1 VKLHIFALMRNQ
13 ILAATAVAALLGL
26 AIVQYQLLRAGI
38 QLEGQRFE
46 REIYGILQ
54 EAEQNINHR
63 GLLRQQ
69 IQRLQ
74 RQGSMPLASPEWL
87 LPRMVEDSL
96 RQLVAA
102 GSAARGLD
110 FPYRITLAEDFLS
123 NPLAG
128 APFAGV
134 GQEARWETYSLRLG
148 GILQQECHCNL
159 VLHLQVEQT
168 LGLLLRRLQYIL
180 VPSAVFLL
188 LLLGLLLLL
197 LRTLQRQERLARAK
211 NDFIN
216 NLAHELKT
224 PAFSISLLAKLLRQG
239 LHTGSREKSEE
250 YLALLEQENEQ
261 IKTQI
266 EKVLELASLE
276 SARYPMELRPARL
289 HPLLASVAAHYR
301 LRAESLG
308 GSLSC
313 RFAAEQDMV
322 QMDEGHLRNILQ
334 NLLDNAVKYSSAPP
348 VIELAT
354 ANKGG
359 KALIAVSDRG
369 PGIAPEHQR
378 RIFDKFY
385 RVPNGQAIKGFGL
398 GLNYAREAV
407 RAQGGDIRLESAP
420 GKGSTFFV
428 ELPLAGPLA
437 AGAKT

>member
-1 VKLHIFALMRNQ
+1 MRNQ
-13 ILAATAVAALLGL
+13 ILAAAAVAALLGL

-38 QLEGQRFE
+38 QLERQRFE
-46 REIYGILQ
+46 REVYSILQ
-54 EAEQNINHR
+54 ETEQNLNHR
-63 GLLRQQ
+63 SLLRQQ
-69 IQRLQ
+69 IRRLQ
-74 RQGSMPLASPEWL
+74 RQGSAPLAAPEWL

-96 RQLVAA
+96 RQLIAVAA
-102 GSAARGLD
+102 AARGLD
-110 FPYRITLAEDFLS
+110 FPYRIALAEDFLS
-123 NPLAG
+123 NPLVG

-148 GILQQECHCNL
+148 GVLQQECNCSL

-168 LGLLLRRLQYIL
+168 LGLLLRRLHYIL

-239 LHTGSREKSEE
+239 LHSGKHAKSEE

-261 IKTQI
+261 IKAQV

-276 SARYPMELRPARL
+276 SARYPMELRPGPL
-289 HPLLASVAAHYR
+289 HPLLESVAAHYR

-308 GSLSC
+308 GSLAC
-313 RFAAEQDMV
+313 RFEAEQDMV

-334 NLLDNAVKYSSAPP
+334 NLLENALKYSSGPP
-348 VIELAT
+348 AIELAT
-354 ANKGG
+354 ANQAG

-385 RVPNGQAIKGFGL
+385 RVPNGLAVKGFGL

-407 RAQGGDIRLESAP
+407 RAQGGDLRLESAL
-420 GKGSTFFV
+420 GKGSTFIV
-428 ELPLAGPLA
+428 ELPLASPLI
-437 AGAKT
+437 AKAKP